1 MPLNPAQ
8 KFALEAAKEITIAK
22 LSTSASGISDEQIGV
37 DIGEMYE
44 AIYRKIYELRT
55 AAESE

>member
-1 MPLNPAQ
+1 MALSPAQ

-22 LSTSASGISDEQIGV
+22 LSTSAPNTSDRQVGV
-37 DIGEMYE
+37 AIGEMYE
-44 AIYRKIYELRT
+44 AIYKKIYELRT